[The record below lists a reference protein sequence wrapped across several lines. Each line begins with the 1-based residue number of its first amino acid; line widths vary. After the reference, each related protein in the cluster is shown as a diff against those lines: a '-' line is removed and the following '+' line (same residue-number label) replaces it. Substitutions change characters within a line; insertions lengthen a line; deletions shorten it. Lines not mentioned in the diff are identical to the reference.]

1 MHHTPLYESHVA
13 RGARLVEFAGWEM
26 PLQFKGIIAEHRA
39 VRSAAGL
46 FDVSHMGQLFVR
58 GPQAAEFLAWM
69 ATWDLA
75 RLAAGECRYCQIL
88 DEQGRILDDV
98 IAFRLGADELLLVP
112 NAATTVRIEAWL
124 AAHIDDFNATLE
136 NRSAELA
143 CLALQGPDAPR
154 LLQEGLGL
162 AVEPFRVEHHG
173 ELLVSGTGYT
183 GGAGCEIIVPAADAP
198 PLWEALLARG
208 AVPCG
213 LGARDTLRLE
223 RGMLLSGSDFDGS
236 QTPLEA
242 SCEWV
247 VDWEHD
253 FIGRDALLAQRE
265 AGGYAVLQGV
275 QLEQRG
281 VPRPG
286 CAVFHAGEHV
296 STLTSGT
303 LSPSLGTGIGLAYLS
318 LAPGAEV
325 AVEVRGKHLS
335 GRVVRP
341 PFQ

>member
-1 MHHTPLYESHVA
+1 MLRSPLHELHAV
-13 RGARLVEFAGWEM
+13 RGARLVDFAGWEL
-26 PLQFKGIIAEHRA
+26 PLQFEGIITEHRA

-46 FDVSHMGQLFVR
+46 FDVSHMGQLFFH

-69 ATWDLA
+69 TTGNLA
-75 RLAAGECRYCQIL
+75 LLAPGECRYCHLL
-88 DEQGRILDDV
+88 DEQGHIVDDAIAYRLD
-98 IAFRLGADELLLVP
+98 ADELLLVP
-112 NAATTVRIEAWL
+112 NAATTTRVEAWL
-124 AAHIDDFNATLE
+124 MAHLDNFDAMLE
-136 NRSAELA
+136 NRSMELA

-154 LLQEGLGL
+154 LLQDEVGLV
-162 AVEPFRVEHHG
+162 VEPFRVVRHG
-173 ELLVSGTGYT
+173 EMLVSGTGYT
-183 GGAGCEIIVPAADAP
+183 GESGYEIIVSAAEASP
-198 PLWEALLARG
+198 IWEALLQRG

-242 SCEWV
+242 GCEWV
-247 VDWEHD
+247 IDWEHD
-253 FIGRDALLAQRE
+253 FLGRDALIAQRE
-265 AGGYAVLQGV
+265 RGEYTQLHGV
-275 QLEQRG
+275 RLEQRG

-286 CAVFHAGEHV
+286 CAVFHTGERIG
-296 STLTSGT
+296 TLTSGT
-303 LSPSLGTGIGLAYLS
+303 LSPSLGIGIGLAYLPLS
-318 LAPGAEV
+318 PGTEV